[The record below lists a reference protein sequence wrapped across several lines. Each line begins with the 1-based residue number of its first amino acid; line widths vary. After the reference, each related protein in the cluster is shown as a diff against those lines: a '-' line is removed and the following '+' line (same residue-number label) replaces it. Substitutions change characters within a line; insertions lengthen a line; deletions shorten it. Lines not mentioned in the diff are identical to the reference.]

1 MIDLSKAK
9 LPQNYSEMSQVE
21 KVHAIIPV
29 ARPPKTTFFQV
40 NANPDFSFE
49 AYILDY
55 GNSTY
60 LVFPEVAAQFPELV
74 KAVRLVSAITREGNP
89 FLWPLRLPKDDG
101 RSDNWATSAIEIA
114 ELAKGVWVRVTAN
127 MSAGC
132 YTAYKAPAITV
143 EPVFISMTM
152 EEMLQK
158 AFRDFVITDMN
169 HPIARE
175 MLGDNTSDATAL

>member
-1 MIDLSKAK
+1 MIDLCKAR

-29 ARPPKTTFFQV
+29 ARPPKTAFFRV
-40 NANPDFSFE
+40 NPDPDYSFDSF
-49 AYILDY
+49 ILEY
-55 GNSTY
+55 ERSTY
-60 LVFPEVAAQFPELV
+60 LVFPEVASQLPELV
-74 KAVRLVSAITREGNP
+74 KAVRLVSVITREGNP
-89 FLWPLRLPKDDG
+89 YLWPLRLPKDDG

-132 YTAYKAPAITV
+132 YIAYKALSITV
-143 EPVFISMTM
+143 EPAFLAMTM

-158 AFRDFVITDMN
+158 AFRDFVITDMT

-175 MLGDNTSDATAL
+175 MLGDNTSETTAI

>member
-29 ARPPKTTFFQV
+29 ARPSKTVFFQV
-40 NANPDFSFE
+40 NPDPDFSFE
-49 AYILDY
+49 AYIFDY
-55 GNSTY
+55 ERRIY

-74 KAVRLVSAITREGNP
+74 KPVRIVSAITREGNP
-89 FLWPLRLPKDDG
+89 YLWPLRLPKDDG
-101 RSDNWATSAIEIA
+101 RSDNWAASAIEIA
-114 ELAKGVWVRVTAN
+114 EIAKGAWVRVTHD

-132 YTAYKAPAITV
+132 FIAFKAKGILVKPA
-143 EPVFISMTM
+143 FLAMTI

-175 MLGDNTSDATAL
+175 MLGDNTNESTAL

>member
-1 MIDLSKAK
+1 MIDLTKAR
-9 LPQNYSEMSQVE
+9 LPQNYSDLSQVE

-29 ARPPKTTFFQV
+29 ARPPKTVFFQV
-40 NANPDFSFE
+40 NPDPNFSFE
-49 AYILDY
+49 TYIFDY
-55 GNSTY
+55 ERSIY

-74 KAVRLVSAITREGNP
+74 KPVRIVSAITRDGNP
-89 FLWPLRLPKDDG
+89 YLWPMRLPKDDG

-114 ELAKGVWVRVTAN
+114 EIAKGVWVRVISN

-132 YTAYKAPAITV
+132 YYAITAPGITV
-143 EPVFISMTM
+143 KPAFLAVTM

-158 AFRDFVITDMN
+158 AFRDFVITDMG

-175 MLGDNTSDATAL
+175 MLGDNTNESTAL